1 MTKSGN
7 HLSLQKKHLLHRII
21 PSKRSSTLVTRD
33 TLSTFLAT
41 KRKVAS
47 DYLILLDILGVYP
60 DIQHLFEIIH
70 ARVVPRTRIVITSYN
85 FVWEPMFA
93 LFEKAGFRSPAPLQ
107 NWLSLADTTNLL
119 ALADLEVIKKGTDIL
134 MPFHIPL
141 VTRLVNRYIARLP
154 LIKELCLVQYCIV
167 RKRPN
172 GTPPDF
178 SVSVIVPARNE
189 AGTIEELVTH
199 IPKLGSKTELIF
211 VEGGSTDATRAE
223 IRRVMNKYKDR
234 AVRLLTQ
241 GKTIGKGD
249 AVHRGFAKAHGDILM
264 ILDADLSVSPAV
276 LIHFYRAICSGKGE
290 FINGSRLVYP
300 VEKQAMRFLNILG
313 NKFFSMAFTWLL
325 DQPLKDT
332 LCGTKVLFKKDY
344 QEIARSRSY
353 FGNFDPFGDF
363 DLLFGASRL
372 HLKIIEIPVRY
383 HARTYGTTNISR
395 FRHGWL
401 LLKMTIFAA
410 RKLKF
415 V

>member
-1 MTKSGN
+1 MNSGN
-7 HLSLQKKHLLHRII
+7 YLSLQKKHLLHTII
-21 PSKRSSTLVTRD
+21 PPKRLSTLVTRD

-41 KRKVAS
+41 KRKLTS

-70 ARVVPRTRIVITSYN
+70 TRVTPRTRIVITSYN
-85 FVWEPMFA
+85 FVWEPMLA
-93 LFEKAGFRSPAPLQ
+93 LLEKAGSRNPSPLQ
-107 NWLSLADTTNLL
+107 NWLSLEDITNLL
-119 ALADLEVIKKGTDIL
+119 ALANLKVIKKGTSIL
-134 MPFHIPL
+134 IPFHIPL
-141 VTRLVNRYIARLP
+141 LSSFVNRYIARLP
-154 LIKELCLVQYCIV
+154 LIKELCLMQYCIV
-167 RKRPN
+167 QKEPSD
-172 GTPPDF
+172 TPADY

-189 AGTIEELVTH
+189 AGNIEELVAH
-199 IPKLGSKTELIF
+199 MPRLGSKTELIF
-211 VEGGSTDATRAE
+211 VEGGSRDATRAE
-223 IRRVMNKYKDR
+223 IKRVITKYKDR
-234 AVRLLTQ
+234 SIRLVMQ
-241 GKTIGKGD
+241 GKGIGKGD
-249 AVHRGFAKAHGDILM
+249 AVRKGFAVASGDILM
-264 ILDADLSVSPAV
+264 ILDADLSVSPGE
-276 LIHFYRAICSGKGE
+276 LTKFYHAIRSLKGE

-300 VEKQAMRFLNILG
+300 IEKQAMRFLNILG

-344 QEIARSRSY
+344 QEIARNRSY

-383 HARTYGTTNISR
+383 RARTYGRTNISR

>member
-1 MTKSGN
+1 MTTDSN
-7 HLSLQKKHLLHRII
+7 YLSLQKKHFLHTII

-33 TLSTFLAT
+33 TLSTFLTA
-41 KRKVAS
+41 KRKIAS
-47 DYLILLDILGVYP
+47 DYLILLDILGIYP

-70 ARVVPRTRIVITSYN
+70 TRVASRTRIVITSYN
-85 FVWEPMFA
+85 FVWEPVHAF
-93 LFEKAGFRSPAPLQ
+93 FEKTGFRSPHPVQ
-107 NWLSLADTTNLL
+107 NWLSLDDITNLL
-119 ALADLEVIKKGTDIL
+119 ALADLEVVSRGTFL
-134 MPFHIPL
+134 LIPL
-141 VTRLVNRYIARLP
+141 PLSVLSCLVNRYIARLP
-154 LIKELCLVQYCIV
+154 LIKEFCLMQYCIV
-167 RKRPN
+167 RKRPS
-172 GTPPDF
+172 GTPSDF
-178 SVSVIVPARNE
+178 SVSVIVPTRNE
-189 AGTIEELVTH
+189 AGTIEKVVANM
-199 IPKLGSKTELIF
+199 PKLGSKTELIF

-223 IRRVMNKYKDR
+223 IRRVITKYKDR
-234 AVRLLTQ
+234 AIRLVIQ
-241 GKTIGKGD
+241 GKGVGKGD
-249 AVHRGFAKAHGDILM
+249 AVRKGFAKAKGDILM
-264 ILDADLSVSPAV
+264 ILDADLSVAPGE
-276 LIHFYRAICSGKGE
+276 LTKFYRAICTGKGE

-300 VEKQAMRFLNILG
+300 LEKQAMRFLNILG

-332 LCGTKVLFKKDY
+332 LCGTKVLFKQDY
-344 QEIARSRSY
+344 QQIAKNRSY

-383 HARTYGTTNISR
+383 RARTYGTTNISR